1 MRRLPTRGG
10 SLILN
15 RRENDNTKPI
25 GFDMTHR
32 RLDVA
37 IVADD
42 LTGALDAAAPFA
54 GCGLE
59 TRILLNF
66 EQAASAVGT
75 NTRVLSLTTE
85 SRHLSAAAADERV
98 WNATRAA
105 LAGAPRVLLKKIDS
119 TLRGNI
125 AAEIMAG
132 LRASGLQHA
141 LIAPAVPR
149 HGRIMRGGE
158 VFIDGVPLRQTEI
171 GADALSPP
179 PSVPLPQALKETS
192 NDLIVHVWP
201 RGAAFALSVEAGIH
215 AYVADCETEAD
226 LDAIAQF
233 AMNHCDEV
241 LPVGALGLATVIARQ
256 LAQTLSSESLSVTHR
271 ISEQAQKPILFAI
284 GSRTAARAEQAV
296 RLCAAGAEVLTMSL
310 SEHTRDEDWIL
321 DLSVSQSGMPVALIV
336 RPESS
341 KESGLIAAS
350 EVAHKL
356 GRTEAG
362 VVRRLQIDVVVMV
375 GGDTAFETF
384 QALGVP
390 EASVAGEIMPGI
402 AIGKMQVDGRSLTF
416 ITKAGGFGDPDALV
430 EILQRLKNK

>member
-1 MRRLPTRGG
+1 MPRLPTRGG
-10 SLILN
+10 SPGLN

-59 TRILLNF
+59 TRILLDF
-66 EQAASAVGT
+66 AQASSTVGI
-75 NTRVLSLTTE
+75 NAQVLSLTSE
-85 SRHLSAAAADERV
+85 SRHLSPPAADERV
-98 WNATRAA
+98 RNATRAA
-105 LAGAPRVLLKKIDS
+105 LAGRPRVLLKKIDS

-125 AAEIMAG
+125 PAEIMAA
-132 LRASGLQHA
+132 LRASGLRHA

-149 HGRIMRGGE
+149 HGRIMRAGE
-158 VFIDGVPLRQTEI
+158 MFIDGVPLRQTEI

-179 PSVPLPQALKETS
+179 PSEALPQILRAAS
-192 NDLIVHVWP
+192 RDLIVHVWP
-201 RGAAFALSVEAGIH
+201 RGAAFALSVKAGIH
-215 AYVADCETEAD
+215 AYVVDCETGAD

-233 AMNHCDEV
+233 ALSRCDEA
-241 LPVGALGLATVIARQ
+241 LLVGASGLATAIASR
-256 LAQTLSSESLSVTHR
+256 LTQTLSPDTRSVKPR
-271 ISEQAQKPILFAI
+271 LSEQAQKPILFVV
-284 GSRTAARAEQAV
+284 GSRTVASAEQTA
-296 RLCAAGAEVLTMSL
+296 RLCAAGAEELTMSFP
-310 SEHTRDEDWIL
+310 EHARDGDWIFDRL
-321 DLSVSQSGMPVALIV
+321 VSRSAVPVALIV

-341 KESGLIAAS
+341 KEPSLFSAF
-350 EVAHKL
+350 EVARTL
-356 GRTEAG
+356 GRMAAG
-362 VVRRLQIDVVVMV
+362 VVRRLQIDAIVMV

-390 EASVAGEIMPGI
+390 EASVAGEIIPGV

-430 EILQRLKNK
+430 EILQRLKNR

>member
-1 MRRLPTRGG
+1 MPRLPTRGG
-10 SLILN
+10 SLVPN
-15 RRENDNTKPI
+15 RRETENTNPI

-59 TRILLNF
+59 TRILLDF
-66 EQAASAVGT
+66 EQAASALET
-75 NTRVLSLTTE
+75 NTQVLSLTSE
-85 SRHLSAAAADERV
+85 SRHLSPPAADERV

-105 LAGAPRVLLKKIDS
+105 LAGAPRVLLKKINS

-132 LRASGLQHA
+132 LRASGLRHA

-171 GADALSPP
+171 GSDALSPP
-179 PSVPLPQALKETS
+179 PSVPLPQVLKEAS
-192 NDLIVHVWP
+192 KDLIVHVWP

-233 AMNHCDEV
+233 ATEP
-241 LPVGALGLATVIARQ
+241 LRRSPTRW
-256 LAQTLSSESLSVTHR
+256 SVR
-271 ISEQAQKPILFAI
+271 SCYSDSP
-284 GSRTAARAEQAV
+284 AARANTVIGTFV
-296 RLCAAGAEVLTMSL
+296 RKPKDQRASSEAYSLCHRLANRGERRASGAIMRSRCRGTDNVFFGA
-310 SEHTRDEDWIL
+310 HTRWRL
-321 DLSVSQSGMPVALIV
+321 DFGSQRQREYASGSINCPAKVVA
-336 RPESS
+336 RAKS
-341 KESGLIAAS
+341 
-350 EVAHKL
+350 
-356 GRTEAG
+356 
-362 VVRRLQIDVVVMV
+362 
-375 GGDTAFETF
+375 
-384 QALGVP
+384 
-390 EASVAGEIMPGI
+390 
-402 AIGKMQVDGRSLTF
+402 
-416 ITKAGGFGDPDALV
+416 
-430 EILQRLKNK
+430 N